1 MKLNE
6 KCAHMKCPSCG
17 KDMISGVVQS
27 TRSIIF
33 TTEPNGGIFNIKSKD
48 DVVLSSNNFTG
59 PTCLAYIC
67 KECEKVVID
76 YSVGVDIKHSW

>member
-6 KCAHMKCPSCG
+6 KCEHMKCPCCG
-17 KDMISGVVQS
+17 KAMISGVVQS
-27 TRSIIF
+27 SRNIIF
-33 TTEPNGGIFNIKSKD
+33 TTEPSCGAFNIKSKD

-76 YSVGVDIKHSW
+76 YSVGVDIKRSW